1 MQPPMAPDKMNKAAA
16 RALAASVNAETLL
29 MIPEAERTDFI
40 RGLPG
45 LVAQALHRDWPIWQ
59 SDAQAEPAGDWRV
72 WLMLAGRG
80 FGKTRLGSQWVRSLA
95 TANPEAR
102 IALVA
107 ATMAEVRSVMIEG
120 ESGLLAVTRAID
132 TVHWEPSLGRLTWG
146 NGAQAFAY
154 SAETPEALRG
164 PQHHFAWCDELA
176 KWKTPKTLWDNLMLG
191 LRLGDRPRALVT
203 TTPRSVSLL
212 RSLIKTDGVT
222 VRRGGTSDN
231 PYLPDAFTKSVN
243 ALYAGTR
250 IGRQELDGELIE
262 DVKGALWTRDMIER
276 CRVGAL
282 PAVRRVVVAVDPPAG
297 IGGDACGIVA
307 AALGT
312 DGKAYVIEDA
322 SVSGKT
328 PDGWAA
334 IVAAC
339 AARHSADRVV
349 AEANNGG
356 KMVESVLRGADY
368 NMPIK
373 LVHAAHGKAARAEPV
388 MTLYKSERAFH
399 VGTFPDLEDELCGLI
414 SGGGYEG
421 PGRSPDRADALVWA
435 MTELMLGKGM
445 GGGPRIT
452 GF

>member
-1 MQPPMAPDKMNKAAA
+1 MGQGKVRKAAA
-16 RALAASVNAETLL
+16 RTVTAQTLL
-29 MIPEAERTDFI
+29 MIPDAERAGFI

-45 LVAQALHRDWPIWQ
+45 HMAEALHRDWPVWQ
-59 SDAQAEPAGDWRV
+59 SDAQAEPASDWRV

-80 FGKTRLGSQWVRSLA
+80 FGKTRLGAQWVRRLA
-95 TANPEAR
+95 AANPEAR

-120 ESGLLAVTRAID
+120 ESGLLAATQAVD

-176 KWKTPKTLWDNLMLG
+176 KWKAAKTLWDNLMLG
-191 LRLGDRPRALVT
+191 LRLGDAPRALVT

-212 RSLIKTDGVT
+212 RSLIKTDGVI

-276 CRVGAL
+276 ARVRAL
-282 PAVRRVVVAVDPPAG
+282 PAVRRVIVAVDPCASL
-297 IGGDACGIVA
+297 GGDACGIVA
-307 AALGT
+307 VALGD

-322 SVSGKT
+322 SIAGAT
-328 PDGWAA
+328 PEGWARE
-334 IVAAC
+334 VAAC
-339 AARHSADRVV
+339 ALRSGADKVV

-356 KMVESVLRGADY
+356 KMVESVLRSADC

-373 LVHAAHGKAARAEPV
+373 LVHAAHGKSARAEPV
-388 MTLYKSERAFH
+388 AALYTSGKAFH
-399 VGTFPDLEDELCGLI
+399 VGAFPDLEDELCGLI

-421 PGRSPDRADALVWA
+421 PGKSPDRADALVWA
-435 MTELMLGKGM
+435 MTELMLGKGA
-445 GGGPRIT
+445 GNGPRVT
-452 GF
+452 RF

>member
-1 MQPPMAPDKMNKAAA
+1 MAPDKVSAAI
-16 RALAASVNAETLL
+16 RAYAKSANAVTLL
-29 MIPEAERTDFI
+29 MIPEAERIAFI
-40 RGLPG
+40 KSLPG
-45 LVAQALHRDWPIWQ
+45 YVAHALHRDWPIWRG
-59 SDAQAEPAGDWRV
+59 DAQAEPGGDWRV
-72 WLMLAGRG
+72 WLMMAGRG
-80 FGKTRLGSQWVRSLA
+80 FGKTRLGAQWVRSLA
-95 TANPEAR
+95 AANPEAR

-120 ESGLLAVTRAID
+120 ESGLLAATHAVD

-176 KWKTPKTLWDNLMLG
+176 KWKAAKALWDNLMLG
-191 LRLGDRPRALVT
+191 LRLGERPRSLVT
-203 TTPRSVSLL
+203 TTPRSVALL
-212 RSLIKTDGVT
+212 RSLLKTEGVI
-222 VRRGGTSDN
+222 VRRGATRDN
-231 PYLPDAFTKSVN
+231 PYLPVAFTKSVN

-262 DVKGALWTRDMIER
+262 DVKGALWKRDVIER
-276 CRVGAL
+276 ARVSAV
-282 PAVRRVVVAVDPPAG
+282 PAVRRVVVGVDPCAS

-307 AALGT
+307 VALGN

-322 SVSGKT
+322 SVIGEA
-328 PDGWAA
+328 PDGWARA
-334 IVAAC
+334 VAAC
-339 AARHSADRVV
+339 VDRNAADKVV

-356 KMVESVLRGADY
+356 KMVENVLRGADC

-373 LVHAAHGKAARAEPV
+373 LVHASHGKTARAEPV
-388 MTLYKSERAFH
+388 AALYAMGKAFH

-435 MTELMLGKGM
+435 MTELMLGKAM
-445 GGGPRIT
+445 GNGPRIT

>member
-1 MQPPMAPDKMNKAAA
+1 MARGDLSPAALEAAKGATAKTILKMPREA
-16 RALAASVNAETLL
+16 RAE
-29 MIPEAERTDFI
+29 FI
-40 RGLPG
+40 NNLPG
-45 LVAQALHRDWPIWQ
+45 YVAHALHRDWPIWQ

-72 WLMLAGRG
+72 WLMMAGRG
-80 FGKTRLGSQWVRSLA
+80 FGKTRLGAQWVRSLA
-95 TANPEAR
+95 AANPEAR

-120 ESGLLAVTRAID
+120 ESGLLAVTHGLDA
-132 TVHWEPSLGRLTWG
+132 VHWEPSLGRLTWG

-154 SAETPEALRG
+154 SAETPEGLRG
-164 PQHHFAWCDELA
+164 PQHHYAWCDELA
-176 KWKTPKTLWDNLMLG
+176 KWKAPKTLWDNLMLG
-191 LRLGDRPRALVT
+191 LRLGERPRSLVT
-203 TTPRSVSLL
+203 TTPRSVALL
-212 RSLIKTDGVT
+212 RSLIKTEGVI
-222 VRRGGTSDN
+222 VRRGGTGDN

-276 CRVGAL
+276 ARVGML
-282 PAVRRVVVAVDPPAG
+282 PAVQRVVVAVDPPAG

-307 AALGT
+307 AALGA

-322 SVSGKT
+322 SVSGEA

-334 IVAAC
+334 RVAAC
-339 AARHSADRVV
+339 AARHHADRVV

-356 KMVESVLRGADY
+356 KMVESVLRGANY
-368 NMPIK
+368 AMPIK
-373 LVHAAHGKAARAEPV
+373 LVHAAHGKVARAEPV

-399 VGTFPDLEDELCGLI
+399 VGAFPDLEDELCGLI
-414 SGGGYEG
+414 TGGGYEG

-435 MTELMLGKGM
+435 MTELMLGKGI
-445 GGGPRIT
+445 GNGPRIR

>member
-1 MQPPMAPDKMNKAAA
+1 MQAPVARGDASPAVRAA
-16 RALAASVNAETLL
+16 AASVTAQTLL
-29 MIPEAERTDFI
+29 MIPEAERL
-40 RGLPG
+40 GLIAG
-45 LVAQALHRDWPIWQ
+45 LSAREAEALNRDWPTWQ
-59 SDAQAEPAGDWRV
+59 SDAQAEPGGDWRV

-80 FGKTRLGSQWVRSLA
+80 FGKTRLGSQWVRALA
-95 TANPEAR
+95 AANPEAR

-120 ESGLLAVTRAID
+120 ESGLLAVTRAVD
-132 TVHWEPSLGRLTWG
+132 QVHWEPSLGRLTWG

-176 KWKTPKTLWDNLMLG
+176 KWKAAKTLWDNLMLG
-191 LRLGDRPRALVT
+191 LRLGERPRSLVT
-203 TTPRSVSLL
+203 TTPRSVALL
-212 RSLIKTDGVT
+212 RSLIKTDGVI
-222 VRRGGTSDN
+222 VRRGGTNDN
-231 PYLPDAFTKSVN
+231 PYLPTAFTKSVN

-262 DVKGALWTRDMIER
+262 DVKGALWTRDMIEHA
-276 CRVGAL
+276 RVRVL
-282 PAVRRVVVAVDPPAG
+282 PTVRRVVVAVDPPAG
-297 IGGDACGIVA
+297 VGGDSCGIVA
-307 AALGT
+307 AALGH

-334 IVAAC
+334 RVAAC
-339 AARHSADRVV
+339 AARHHADRVV

-373 LVHAAHGKAARAEPV
+373 LVHASHGKVARAEPV
-388 MTLYKSERAFH
+388 MTLYRLGRAFH
-399 VGTFPDLEDELCGLI
+399 VGSFPDLEDELCGLI
-414 SGGGYEG
+414 TGGGYEG

-435 MTELMLGKGM
+435 MTELMLGKTVGD
-445 GGGPRIT
+445 GPRIT